1 LDLKRLAPRT
11 TQNFGPLFAV
21 AILVGA
27 LIFWFDQKTAN
38 ATTAKIGSCYQLVT
52 LGDINPPAAS
62 RDLYVLVDQTMT
74 LPKKL
79 QEETYRKIIEFL
91 RPGDVI
97 QIIGFSANAAGFYTE
112 VILKGIIDNR
122 LGDDIRYSVSKK
134 VLHQLDQCYQAQ
146 DTQVRQY
153 TGRALIHAFSQ
164 ATTEL
169 PKTEIV
175 SNLAVVAKDII
186 AKSETPEKY
195 VLIVSDMMENSDLMS
210 LYGNGKL
217 ENLPIDQEIK
227 KLGEKL
233 AFEDMSNAKVYVIGG
248 GYLDNGNYRSSLELK
263 ALEHFW
269 ASYFEH
275 SNAELKQFGTPS
287 LLSGIGN

>member
-1 LDLKRLAPRT
+1 MDLKRLAPRT
-11 TQNFGPLFAV
+11 IQNFGPLFAV
-21 AILVGA
+21 AILAGA

-52 LGDINPPAAS
+52 LGDIDPPSAS

-122 LGDDIRYSVSKK
+122 LGDEIRYSVSKK

-153 TGRALIHAFSQ
+153 TGRALIHA
-164 ATTEL
+164 
-169 PKTEIV
+169 
-175 SNLAVVAKDII
+175 
-186 AKSETPEKY
+186 
-195 VLIVSDMMENSDLMS
+195 